1 MKKWWYAF
9 TPAGTIL
16 IETKA
21 VTQSQCIKNLM
32 REAAHMPYGTWENF
46 EKRGY
51 TVEQLE
57 LDL

>member
-1 MKKWWYAF
+1 MNKWWYAF
-9 TPAGTIL
+9 TPAGSII
-16 IETKA
+16 IESKS
-21 VTQSQCIKNLM
+21 VTQSACIKRLLQL
-32 REAAHMPYGTWENF
+32 AAHMPYGTWENF